1 MRGSVV
7 KPICKG
13 HRAWPGAGARAEPGV
28 GLANHRAEPRAER
41 DEGAGLGARMD
52 VDEDEGRKKGAKGH
66 SWEVPLPHLAY
77 SK

>member
-1 MRGSVV
+1 MARG
-7 KPICKG
+7 G
-13 HRAWPGAGARAEPGV
+13 GRLLGAGVEARAEPGV